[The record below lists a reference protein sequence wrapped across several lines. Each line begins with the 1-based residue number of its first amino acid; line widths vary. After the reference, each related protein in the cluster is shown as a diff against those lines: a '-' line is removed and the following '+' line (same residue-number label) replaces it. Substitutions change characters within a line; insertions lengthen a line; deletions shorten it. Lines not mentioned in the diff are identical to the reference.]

1 VRRGIA
7 VALATLVA
15 CAPSA
20 ATPTAAPGSTASQPA
35 ATTGPR
41 TTAPTATAA
50 PTPSPRLGPVAVE
63 NVQLIA
69 AGLEVPWAVALAPDG
84 RLFVTERPG
93 RVRIVDFATRGGLRP
108 EPWARVPARATP
120 DAERGLLGIALDPDF
135 ARTGFVYLYYS
146 YAGPGGATLNRLVRL
161 RDANGV
167 GTDETVLLDNI
178 PGAANHDGGRIAFG
192 PDGKLYVATGDGEQQ
207 GRAQD
212 RGSLGGKIL
221 RLEKDGTV
229 PADNPLPGSPVYSLG
244 HRNVQGIAFHPDTR
258 VLYATEHG
266 PSGFFPACCQ
276 DEVNRIEAGAN
287 YGWPIVTGRPGDSR
301 FRDPIAWSGNVDTWA
316 PSGAAFATR
325 TGPLRGSLLF
335 ANLRGQYLHRI
346 VLTPDGSGVAFEERL
361 IVNQY
366 GRLRDV
372 HEVPSGEF
380 LVLTSNRDG
389 RGRPH
394 VDDDRI
400 LLVTL
405 R

>member
-1 VRRGIA
+1 MRRGLA
-7 VALATLVA
+7 FALAGLVA
-15 CAPSA
+15 CAPA
-20 ATPTAAPGSTASQPA
+20 ATTPSATPASTGTRVPGVSPQTAAPT
-35 ATTGPR
+35 
-41 TTAPTATAA
+41 PTQA
-50 PTPSPRLGPVAVE
+50 PTPSPRIGPAVLE

-84 RLFVTERPG
+84 RIFVTERPG
-93 RVRIVDFATRGGLRP
+93 RVRVARLGGGGLQAA
-108 EPWARVPARATP
+108 PWARVPARANP

-167 GTDETVLLDNI
+167 GTDETVLVDNI

-192 PDGKLYVATGDGEQQ
+192 PDGKLYVATGDAEQQ

-221 RLEKDGTV
+221 RLEKDGSV
-229 PADNPLPGSPVYSLG
+229 PADNPFAGSAVYSLG
-244 HRNVQGIAFHPDTR
+244 HRNVQGLAFHPDTGA
-258 VLYATEHG
+258 LYQTEHG

-287 YGWPIVTGRPGDSR
+287 YGWPLVTGRPGDPR
-301 FRDPIAWSGNVDTWA
+301 FRDAIISSGPTDTWA

-325 TGPLRGSLLF
+325 PGPLRGSLIF
-335 ANLRGQYLHRI
+335 AALRAQHLHRL
-346 VLTPDGSGVAFEERL
+346 VLTPDGRGVAFEERL
-361 IVNQY
+361 LVNQY

-372 HEVPSGEF
+372 YEIPTGEF

-394 VDDDRI
+394 ADDDRMF
-400 LLVTL
+400 LVTL